1 MTSAFTWMVHPFGI
15 VPSTICR
22 LSVASALG
30 MRLPSTNP
38 ARNVEGVP
46 HSAHESS
53 CLVLALGILGEP
65 ALPDT
70 LPLLENLQDAPEA

>member
-1 MTSAFTWMVHPFGI
+1 MVHPFGI

-22 LSVASALG
+22 LSVD
-30 MRLPSTNP
+30 
-38 ARNVEGVP
+38 GVP
-46 HSAHESS
+46 RLVHESS
-53 CLVLALGILGEP
+53 RLVLALGILGEP